1 MNRKES
7 AEAIVPKN
15 VPMEVLGRAE
25 RQFTAHRGWKGKDGM
40 TSQRKR
46 LRNYLQANGLEVQYT
61 EGADGFIL
69 HETWGELSIPD
80 LMDRVLDKENF
91 SNAVQRVVANGG
103 APGTDGVSVSELP
116 KFVEEHWKEIH
127 DQLRSGRYKPS
138 PVRRVVIPKPD
149 GGERNLGV
157 PTVLDRAVQQAIAQV
172 LVPVYE
178 PKFSESSFGFRPN
191 RSAHQAI
198 TKLLN
203 DYSEGY
209 TWAVDIDLSKY
220 FDTLNHELLMN
231 MLRRDIKDE
240 TLLVTIKRFLRSG
253 VMEDGL
259 LQTTDKGS
267 PQGGPLSPLLA
278 NIYLNEFDRILEER
292 GMRFCR
298 YADDITILVR
308 SKKAAERVMSSSVKF
323 LEGKLKLKVN
333 QDKSKV
339 AKATEIKYL
348 GFAVYDYVDR
358 KGQRKFGI
366 MIHPK
371 SISRFKDKVKQIL
384 KENSNW
390 TVQQCM
396 DVLGPYVRGWL
407 SYFGLSSSKW
417 QIESLAKWSRRKLR
431 SKLWFQWKKPRNRFR
446 KLMDIRDDWRLVAG
460 CVKHAR
466 AHGPWH
472 MSGYPPLQGI
482 LSNKYLES
490 LGFPPMLKMYE
501 EAHTRLTNR
510 RIREVRT
517 VV

>member
-1 MNRKES
+1 MG
-7 AEAIVPKN
+7 
-15 VPMEVLGRAE
+15 VLGRAE
-25 RQFTAHRGWKGKDGM
+25 RQPSTSRGWKGEDEM

-61 EGADGFIL
+61 EGAEGFVL
-69 HETWGELSIPD
+69 HEAWGGLSIPD

-91 SNAVQRVVANGG
+91 NNAVQRVVANGG
-103 APGTDGVSVSELP
+103 APGIDGVSVSELP
-116 KFVEEHWKEIH
+116 MFVEEHWRDIH
-127 DQLRSGRYKPS
+127 DNLRSGRFKPS

-178 PKFSESSFGFRPN
+178 PKFSDSSFGFRPN

-198 TKLLN
+198 AKLLN
-203 DYSEGY
+203 DYGEGY

-231 MLRRDIKDE
+231 ILRRDIRDE
-240 TLLVTIKRFLRSG
+240 TLLVTIKRFLKSG
-253 VMEDGL
+253 VMMDGL

-348 GFAVYDYVDR
+348 GFGIYDFVDR
-358 KGQRKFGI
+358 KGQRKVGI
-366 MIHPK
+366 MIHQK
-371 SISRFKDKVKQIL
+371 AILRFRDTVKRIL
-384 KENSNW
+384 RENSNW

-396 DVLGPYVRGWL
+396 AVLGPYVHGWL
-407 SYFGLSSSKW
+407 SYFGLSSLKW

-431 SKLWFQWKKPRNRFR
+431 SKLWFQWKSTRNRFR
-446 KLMDIRDDWRLVAG
+446 KLMAIRENRAQAAG
-460 CVKHAR
+460 CVRHAR
-466 AHGPWH
+466 SHGPWH
-472 MSGYPPLQGI
+472 MSAFRPLQSF
-482 LSNKYLES
+482 LSNRYLES

-501 EAHTRLTNR
+501 DTHVRLTNR

>member
-1 MNRKES
+1 
-7 AEAIVPKN
+7 
-15 VPMEVLGRAE
+15 
-25 RQFTAHRGWKGKDGM
+25 M

-240 TLLVTIKRFLRSG
+240 TLLVTIKRFLKSG

-333 QDKSKV
+333 QEKSKV

-348 GFAVYDYVDR
+348 GFAIYDYVDR
-358 KGQRKFGI
+358 KGQRKFGT

-371 SISRFKDKVKQIL
+371 SISRFKDKVRQIL

-407 SYFGLSSSKW
+407 SYFGMASSKW

-446 KLMDIRDDWRLVAG
+446 KLMDIRDDQRLVAG

-472 MSGYPPLQGI
+472 MSGYLPLQGI